1 MVRDVKIPRLRRS
14 ALEVE
19 AEVEKLRV
27 ELHEARVSEART
39 RVSLQTEI
47 DALLRNGLSM
57 ASQLERMRAER
68 LTPEQVVALVK
79 ALVPTHP
86 TPSGI
91 ETRLKNL
98 GVSESPVYLK
108 EPGSSPSWSIHGNT
122 TVSSKAT
129 P

>member
-14 ALEVE
+14 ALEAE
-19 AEVEKLRV
+19 AEVEKLKA

-47 DALLRNGLSM
+47 DALLRSGVSLV
-57 ASQLERMRAER
+57 AQIDRMHAER

-91 ETRLKNL
+91 ETRLKNH
-98 GVSESPVYLK
+98 GVSDSPVYLK
-108 EPGSSPSWSIHGNT
+108 EPGSSPSWAIHGNT
-122 TVSSKAT
+122 AVSSKAA